1 MPSNSFDAI
10 IVGAGPNGLAAA
22 IVLTQAG
29 WRVQVREAC
38 ATIGGG
44 TRTAE
49 LTLPGFAHDVCSA
62 IHPLS
67 LASPFLRALP
77 LEKFGLEFI
86 HPPAA
91 LAHPLDDG
99 TAILLEKSIG
109 ATSAHL
115 GPDAGAYQR
124 LLGFVTGEWE
134 KIIAEFLGPLR
145 LPKHPL
151 AMAGFGL
158 LAMQSATG
166 LAQLAFKE
174 KRAQALFAGLAAH
187 SIQPLENSPTAAF
200 GLMLGMLGHAVGWP
214 LAKGGSHK
222 ITQAMAAYLQTL
234 GGEVIT
240 NAPVQIIDELPPV
253 RAVLLDV
260 TPRQLLKLA
269 AHRFPAGYVQSLKR
283 YRYGPGVFKMDF
295 ALDGPIP
302 WRAAECL
309 QAGTVHVGG
318 TLAEI
323 AASERVMWHGEHS
336 ERPYVLVAQQS
347 LFDETR
353 TPAGKHTGWAYCHV
367 PHGSTVDMSEVV
379 IKQIERFAPG
389 FQERILATH
398 TLTAMQMQAYNAN
411 YVGGDINGGVQ
422 DFTQLFTRPAVR
434 FPPYATPAQGIYLCS
449 SSTPP
454 GGGVHGMCGYWAAQT
469 VLEQLGK

>member
-1 MPSNSFDAI
+1 MTPFDAI

-22 IVLTQAG
+22 IVLAQAG

-38 ATIGGG
+38 AVIGGG

-49 LTLPGFAHDVCSA
+49 LTLPGFAHDVCAA

-67 LASPFLRALP
+67 LASPFLRTLP

-86 HPPAA
+86 QPPAA
-91 LAHPLDDG
+91 LAHPLEDG
-99 TAILLEKSIG
+99 TAVLLEKSIE
-109 ATSAHL
+109 ATSAQL
-115 GPDAGAYQR
+115 GVDAKAYQR
-124 LLGFVTGEWE
+124 LMGFVTGEWE
-134 KIIAEFLGPLR
+134 KIIEEFLGPLR

-158 LAMQSATG
+158 LAMHSAKG
-166 LAQLAFKE
+166 LAQLAFRE

-187 SIQPLENSPTAAF
+187 SIQPLEKSPTAAF

-234 GGEVIT
+234 GGEIIT
-240 NAPVQIIDELPPV
+240 NAPAQIIDELPPV

-260 TPRQLLKLA
+260 TPRQLLKMA
-269 AHRFPAGYVQSLKR
+269 AHRFPAGYVQALKK
-283 YRYGPGVFKMDF
+283 YRYGPGVFKIDF
-295 ALDGPIP
+295 ALNGPIP
-302 WRAAECL
+302 WRAAECR

-318 TLAEI
+318 ALEEI
-323 AASERVMWHGEHS
+323 AASERAVWNGEHS

-353 TPAGKHTGWAYCHV
+353 APANQHTGWAYCHV
-367 PHGSTVDMSEVV
+367 PHGSTADMSEAI

-389 FQERILATH
+389 FRDCILATH
-398 TLTAMQMQAYNAN
+398 THTATQMQAYNAN

-422 DFTQLFTRPAVR
+422 DFMQLFTRPAVR
-434 FPPYATPAQGIYLCS
+434 FPPYATPAKGIYLCS

-469 VLEQLGK
+469 VLEHSEP

>member
-1 MPSNSFDAI
+1 MPSSTFDAI

-22 IVLTQAG
+22 IVLAQAG

-38 ATIGGG
+38 AAIGGG

-67 LASPFLRALP
+67 LASPFLRSLP

-86 HPPAA
+86 QPPAA
-91 LAHPLDDG
+91 LAHPLEDG
-99 TAILLEKSIG
+99 SAVLLEKSIA
-109 ATSAHL
+109 ATSARL
-115 GPDAGAYQR
+115 GADAGAYQR
-124 LLGFVTGEWE
+124 LMGFVTGEWE
-134 KIIAEFLGPLR
+134 KIIEEFLGPLR
-145 LPKHPL
+145 PPKHPL

-158 LAMQSATG
+158 LAIQSAKG
-166 LAQLAFKE
+166 LAQLAFKGQ
-174 KRAQALFAGLAAH
+174 RAQALFAGWAAH

-214 LAKGGSHK
+214 IAKGGSHK

-234 GGEVIT
+234 GGEIIT
-240 NAPVQIIDELPPV
+240 NAPVHIIDELPPV

-260 TPRQLLKLA
+260 TPRQLLKIA
-269 AHRFPAGYVQSLKR
+269 AHRFPAGYAQALQK
-283 YRYGPGVFKMDF
+283 YRYGPGVFKIDF

-302 WRAAECL
+302 WRAAECG

-323 AASERVMWHGEHS
+323 AASERAMWNGEHS
-336 ERPYVLVAQQS
+336 EKPYVLVAQQS

-353 TPAGKHTGWAYCHV
+353 APTGKHTGWAYCHV
-367 PHGSTVDMSEVV
+367 PHASTVDMSEAI

-389 FQERILATH
+389 FRERILATH
-398 TLTAMQMQAYNAN
+398 THTAMQMQTYNAN

-422 DFTQLFTRPAVR
+422 DFMQLFTRPAVR
-434 FPPYATPAQGIYLCS
+434 FPPYATPAKGIYLCS

>member
-1 MPSNSFDAI
+1 MPSSTFDAI

-22 IVLTQAG
+22 IVLAQAG

-38 ATIGGG
+38 AAIGGG

-67 LASPFLRALP
+67 LASPFLRSLP

-86 HPPAA
+86 QPPAA
-91 LAHPLDDG
+91 LAHPLEDG
-99 TAILLEKSIG
+99 SAVLLEKSIS
-109 ATSAHL
+109 ATSARL
-115 GPDAGAYQR
+115 GADAGAYQR
-124 LLGFVTGEWE
+124 LMGFVTGEWE
-134 KIIAEFLGPLR
+134 KIIEEFLGPLR
-145 LPKHPL
+145 PPKHPL

-158 LAMQSATG
+158 LAIQSAKG
-166 LAQLAFKE
+166 LAQLAFKGQ
-174 KRAQALFAGLAAH
+174 RAQALFAGWAAH

-214 LAKGGSHK
+214 IAKGGSHK

-234 GGEVIT
+234 GGEIIT
-240 NAPVQIIDELPPV
+240 NAPVHIIDELPPV

-260 TPRQLLKLA
+260 TPRQLLKIA
-269 AHRFPAGYVQSLKR
+269 AHRFPAGYAQALQK

-302 WRAAECL
+302 WRAAECG

-323 AASERVMWHGEHS
+323 AASERAMWNGEHS
-336 ERPYVLVAQQS
+336 EKPYVLVAQQS

-353 TPAGKHTGWAYCHV
+353 APTGKHTGWAYCHV
-367 PHGSTVDMSEVV
+367 PHASTVDMSEAI

-389 FQERILATH
+389 FRERILATH
-398 TLTAMQMQAYNAN
+398 THTAMQMQSYNAN

-422 DFTQLFTRPAVR
+422 DFMQLFTRPAVR
-434 FPPYATPAQGIYLCS
+434 FPPYATPAKGIYLCS